1 MPEPEDKA
9 RADEVELD
17 SHGTAEMFMSRIL
30 DFQKTRYARFMN
42 HRVPS
47 NRRYQ
52 PTEYEHAANC
62 ATHAFWILPSILGSS
77 ILYFLSDDQWETI
90 SAWIYGFGLSGL
102 FIVSTI
108 FHTISWKKRHLR
120 TVEHCL
126 HMFDRM
132 VIYFFIAASYAPWLN
147 LRELGPWAAHMR
159 WIIWIMA
166 SVGTVYVFFFH
177 ERYKLVEL
185 VCYVIMGFFPAL
197 VILSMPNR
205 DGLLELVA
213 GGLFYC
219 LGMVFFKSDGR
230 IPFAHAIWHLFVAIG
245 AGIHYYAI
253 WRPWVAT
260 WFAHACV
267 QLWPGLIPKLT
278 PHEKQAAPGDAVGA
292 WALKRRQDGSGHG
305 GKTSFLKTK
314 LHLMTTSHTMFYGS
328 SPTMAPPSR
337 SKLKRQSRIFSQVL
351 YRTLSYKDRSSV
363 SAFPGASSDDPA
375 ELSTQLSAPGVLK
388 IFGGNICAGT
398 NYKSVL
404 ATGSSSA
411 RELAKEALER
421 YGLSKVNAG
430 QYVLCDVIGRFEGCI
445 KQWQTEGLR
454 VLGDNEKPLLIQDLW
469 KPREGYAR
477 RFELRKRSEVE
488 ELAAQEVDTLTA
500 GNVHGCRSNGV
511 SSGRRGK
518 DAADRRWIL
527 AALRTGINAQ
537 ARKLQRNRA
546 KGTMTLLTGCQ
557 RHATP
562 PSLRRSVSET
572 SLSQPGSQEEEL
584 KRHYSTLPETMR
596 GLETSPGESPAPA
609 PAEERT
615 GGSMRY
621 SLYQSP
627 HLLLLQG
634 YSQQHDSLASKPSIS
649 LSAPDILPLHCTI
662 RRLKLSGR
670 TRNRAEDKLLLEPIL
685 GASVAVNFSE
695 DPVKAQPLPAQSL
708 MRLKSL
714 HRASDPE
721 LPSACKLC
729 GSLLK
734 ERGSSSKKRGPS
746 PATGRRAAKQKLQL
760 EFERAVEDVLL
771 RRILTLIEPG
781 GDDHKLTPA
790 FLLCLCIQH
799 SAAAFEPGDFGQ
811 LLLKAAKMIQRTVWE
826 KTKELAEKQS
836 QHQDPASL
844 SHFTIGDLVPDLQHI
859 LFWMSNS
866 IELLY
871 FIQQK
876 SPVYIQTMEEEM
888 DVKGSKESLFSSTI
902 TASEEAM
909 TVLED
914 VIMYTFQQCVYYIS
928 KSLYVSLPGLLECN
942 PFQNE
947 GREGWQALPQLPEE
961 IRRVAL
967 IYQETLDLL
976 HQYEVHPEI
985 ASQMFAYLF
994 FFSNT
999 LLFNHLVDKGP
1010 SLGCFHWSKGVKIR
1024 ACLRLL
1030 LDWVRGLGFE
1040 QLAEQFFSK
1049 LSSLADLLA
1058 LPSSQLVQ
1066 MPWPSLRVE
1075 FPALSPAQ
1083 LHRVLTQYQAVSE
1096 VGGGAAWQPGEE
1108 DSALASRTDEVLES
1122 FDNHPPIILPSGGF
1136 QVDLEVETL
1145 DDNVYRHLLYIRH
1158 FLWSLRS
1165 KSPHAG
1171 DSLEPEPPKKDAST
1185 AQAVPEVAESAS
1197 LLPLDPS
1204 CLLTPPNTP
1213 LNFDGGSPEFLQGPG
1228 CGNAVQ
1234 VPRRNGLSGTKA
1246 TTPEG
1251 SSPAPY
1257 DYPTPASSS
1266 RSSATDDFCY
1276 VFVVELEKG
1285 PIGLGMGLIDGL
1297 HTSLNSPG
1305 MYIRTLIQDSP
1316 AASDGRL
1323 SIGDRILAVNGTSLI
1338 GADYQSAVDLIRSGG
1353 KKLRFLVAKSDMDIA
1368 KKISSSL
1375 SPSS

>member
-1 MPEPEDKA
+1 
-9 RADEVELD
+9 
-17 SHGTAEMFMSRIL
+17 
-30 DFQKTRYARFMN
+30 
-42 HRVPS
+42 
-47 NRRYQ
+47 
-52 PTEYEHAANC
+52 
-62 ATHAFWILPSILGSS
+62 
-77 ILYFLSDDQWETI
+77 
-90 SAWIYGFGLSGL
+90 
-102 FIVSTI
+102 
-108 FHTISWKKRHLR
+108 
-120 TVEHCL
+120 
-126 HMFDRM
+126 
-132 VIYFFIAASYAPWLN
+132 
-147 LRELGPWAAHMR
+147 
-159 WIIWIMA
+159 
-166 SVGTVYVFFFH
+166 
-177 ERYKLVEL
+177 
-185 VCYVIMGFFPAL
+185 
-197 VILSMPNR
+197 
-205 DGLLELVA
+205 
-213 GGLFYC
+213 
-219 LGMVFFKSDGR
+219 
-230 IPFAHAIWHLFVAIG
+230 
-245 AGIHYYAI
+245 
-253 WRPWVAT
+253 
-260 WFAHACV
+260 
-267 QLWPGLIPKLT
+267 
-278 PHEKQAAPGDAVGA
+278 
-292 WALKRRQDGSGHG
+292 
-305 GKTSFLKTK
+305 
-314 LHLMTTSHTMFYGS
+314 MTTSHTMFYGS

-500 GNVHGCRSNGV
+500 G
-511 SSGRRGK
+511 
-518 DAADRRWIL
+518 
-527 AALRTGINAQ
+527 INAQ

-634 YSQQHDSLASKPSIS
+634 YSQQHDSLVYLLNREQHTVGQRTQASKPSIS

-695 DPVKAQPLPAQSL
+695 VSRTIVLHHGDLLSLGLYYLLLYKDPVKAQPLPAQSL

-1185 AQAVPEVAESAS
+1185 AQAVPEVAESVSTRSAPGSSSGQAEYGPPGTCGAAELDGNPPLASDTSRPARECRASEGQLQEKLRQLQLQSTLGKSLPKAS

>member
-1 MPEPEDKA
+1 
-9 RADEVELD
+9 
-17 SHGTAEMFMSRIL
+17 
-30 DFQKTRYARFMN
+30 
-42 HRVPS
+42 
-47 NRRYQ
+47 
-52 PTEYEHAANC
+52 
-62 ATHAFWILPSILGSS
+62 
-77 ILYFLSDDQWETI
+77 
-90 SAWIYGFGLSGL
+90 
-102 FIVSTI
+102 
-108 FHTISWKKRHLR
+108 
-120 TVEHCL
+120 
-126 HMFDRM
+126 
-132 VIYFFIAASYAPWLN
+132 
-147 LRELGPWAAHMR
+147 
-159 WIIWIMA
+159 
-166 SVGTVYVFFFH
+166 
-177 ERYKLVEL
+177 
-185 VCYVIMGFFPAL
+185 
-197 VILSMPNR
+197 
-205 DGLLELVA
+205 
-213 GGLFYC
+213 
-219 LGMVFFKSDGR
+219 
-230 IPFAHAIWHLFVAIG
+230 
-245 AGIHYYAI
+245 
-253 WRPWVAT
+253 
-260 WFAHACV
+260 
-267 QLWPGLIPKLT
+267 
-278 PHEKQAAPGDAVGA
+278 
-292 WALKRRQDGSGHG
+292 
-305 GKTSFLKTK
+305 
-314 LHLMTTSHTMFYGS
+314 MTTSCTMFYGS

-500 GNVHGCRSNGV
+500 G
-511 SSGRRGK
+511 
-518 DAADRRWIL
+518 
-527 AALRTGINAQ
+527 INAQ

-546 KGTMTLLTGCQ
+546 KGTMTLLTGYQ

-584 KRHYSTLPETMR
+584 KKHYSTLPETMR
-596 GLETSPGESPAPA
+596 GLETSLGESPAPA
-609 PAEERT
+609 PTEERT

-634 YSQQHDSLASKPSIS
+634 YSQQH
-649 LSAPDILPLHCTI
+649 
-662 RRLKLSGR
+662 
-670 TRNRAEDKLLLEPIL
+670 
-685 GASVAVNFSE
+685 
-695 DPVKAQPLPAQSL
+695 
-708 MRLKSL
+708 
-714 HRASDPE
+714 
-721 LPSACKLC
+721 
-729 GSLLK
+729 
-734 ERGSSSKKRGPS
+734 
-746 PATGRRAAKQKLQL
+746 
-760 EFERAVEDVLL
+760 
-771 RRILTLIEPG
+771 
-781 GDDHKLTPA
+781 
-790 FLLCLCIQH
+790 
-799 SAAAFEPGDFGQ
+799 
-811 LLLKAAKMIQRTVWE
+811 E

-844 SHFTIGDLVPDLQHI
+844 SHFTIGDLVPDLQHV

-876 SPVYIQTMEEEM
+876 SPVYIQSMEEEM

-909 TVLED
+909 TVLEE

-947 GREGWQALPQLPEE
+947 GREGWQGLPQLPDE
-961 IRRVAL
+961 ICRVAL

-999 LLFNHLVDKGP
+999 LLFNHLMDKGP

-1024 ACLRLL
+1024 VCLRLL

-1083 LHRVLTQYQAVSE
+1083 LHRVLTQYQAVSD

-1108 DSALASRTDEVLES
+1108 DSALASRTGEVLES
-1122 FDNHPPIILPSGGF
+1122 FDNHPPIVLPSGGF

-1171 DSLEPEPPKKDAST
+1171 DSLEPEPPKKDAAT
-1185 AQAVPEVAESAS
+1185 GQAVLEVAESVSARLAPGNSSGQAEYGPPGTCGAVELDGNPPLASDASRPAWECRASEGQLQEKLRQLQLQSTLGKSLPKAS

-1213 LNFDGGSPEFLQGPG
+1213 LNFDGGSPEALQGPG

-1257 DYPTPASSS
+1257 DYPTPASSG

-1276 VFVVELEKG
+1276 VFVVELAKG

-1297 HTSLNSPG
+1297 L
-1305 MYIRTLIQDSP
+1305 
-1316 AASDGRL
+1316 L
-1323 SIGDRILAVNGTSLI
+1323 S
-1338 GADYQSAVDLIRSGG
+1338 Q
-1353 KKLRFLVAKSDMDIA
+1353 
-1368 KKISSSL
+1368 SL
-1375 SPSS
+1375 SRCWTRHLTPRGCSEQPCHWRPPLTPWHKGSWSDASWWQVPCRDGCADGPAHTIEVPWDVHQDPHPGQPCGLRWQALHRRPHPCCQRDQSDWRRLPERGRSHPVGRKEAAVPRCQVRHGYRQKDQLQFVSILLIPLCWGPQLTWLPGCPGERAAGEASKKQVLVLLPPGCRIRERRVQAPRAHPTAWPGG